1 MKRMLAWLRRLEWLR
16 SRERKPSITF
26 RPWLWPSLEPLDEHD
41 FDVPESYYF
50 HPCHTWVVDE
60 GRENARVGL
69 DSFAAIFF
77 GEIEQVEVVG
87 LNRWVRQG
95 QKLMTVTGAGISV
108 ELLSPVEGEV
118 RAVNRV
124 ALQNPLVLM
133 TSPYERGW
141 IAMIHSPHISTDLK
155 NLLQGTMAVTW
166 MRNSHARLK
175 QMVLELSPALAQED
189 VLHLGEM
196 LARVSPELKSKLV
209 NEYFLTA
216 PVPSI

>member
-1 MKRMLAWLRRLEWLR
+1 MKRILAWLRRLEWLR
-16 SRERKPSITF
+16 SRERKLSITF
-26 RPWLWPSLEPLDEHD
+26 RAWLWPSLEVLHEQGFD
-41 FDVPESYYF
+41 FPERCYF

-60 GRENARVGL
+60 GMENARVGL
-69 DSFAAIFF
+69 DSFAAIFL
-77 GEIEQVEVVG
+77 GDIEQVEVVG

-118 RAVNRV
+118 KAVNRA
-124 ALQNPLVLM
+124 ALQNPLVLIR
-133 TSPYERGW
+133 SPYERGW
-141 IAMIHSPHISTDLK
+141 IARVHSPHIQTDLK

-166 MRNSHARLK
+166 MRNSRALLK
-175 QMVLELSPALAQED
+175 EMVLELSPALAQEGN
-189 VLHLGEM
+189 LPLSEM

-216 PVPSI
+216 PVHSI